1 MTISV
6 PATIWRHC
14 PLRRHL
20 MLGKVDR
27 SPDFGK
33 GSPMIE
39 SNYGVD
45 ADRDGSTS
53 QGEST
58 LLPMLIGGLVS
69 IIVGL
74 TIVAWFV

>member
-1 MTISV
+1 
-6 PATIWRHC
+6 
-14 PLRRHL
+14 
-20 MLGKVDR
+20 
-27 SPDFGK
+27 
-33 GSPMIE
+33 MIE